1 MWLLDKN
8 VPVQLRSLLS
18 EFGIEPATAD
28 SKGWG
33 HLTNGKLVAAAYGDG
48 ISCILT
54 HDRQFSQSASRA
66 LREHRGICIVLLSL
80 PQLRAAAFLDSFRE
94 AWLVDSIQEA
104 PGHTVTWPH
113 SALCGFFDCNR
124 LLWQSTSSQ

>member
-18 EFGIEPATAD
+18 EFGIESVTAD

-33 HLTNGKLVAAAYGDG
+33 HLTNGKLVAASDGDG

-54 HDRQFSQSASRA
+54 RDRQFSESASHA
-66 LREHRGICIVLLSL
+66 LREHRGICIVLLTL

-94 AWLVDSIQEA
+94 AWLLDTIQEI
-104 PGHTVTWPH
+104 PGQPVLWPQRN
-113 SALCGFFDCNR
+113 A
-124 LLWQSTSSQ
+124 